1 MMPPMAE
8 QCAVHGATESVAACG
23 WCAVRMCDA
32 CFRFAVAG
40 APICVR
46 CAHERATR
54 ARRRVSLGVFT
65 VLVSIG
71 GAAVLGVRVADAGW
85 ALPLAG
91 LTALLG
97 AVLGARLLSEGMKR
111 REEVIAWTPA

>member
-1 MMPPMAE
+1 
-8 QCAVHGATESVAACG
+8 
-23 WCAVRMCDA
+23 MCDA